1 MTSENSHP
9 AECCVSE
16 FSSTKVME
24 LLVELGP
31 TEQMGKGVD
40 GNRINYPI
48 VGGTFVGKGMQG
60 KIIPGGADFAIERD
74 DKTQLVSALYRIQT
88 DCGQII
94 IVDNKGIWRPSAEG
108 KKRMANGEDPL
119 PEQVYA
125 RTTPVFHTQPGKF
138 SWLNDYIFFGTIS
151 DPGRADA
158 VLITIYKIN

>member
-1 MTSENSHP
+1 MTSENTNRD
-9 AECCVSE
+9 ECCVNT

-31 TEQMGKGVD
+31 TEHMGKGID

-48 VGGTFVGKGMQG
+48 TGGTFVGEGMQG
-60 KIIPGGADFAIERD
+60 EIIPGGADFAIERD
-74 DKTQLVSALYRIQT
+74 DKTQLVSALYRIKT

-94 IVDNKGIWRPSAEG
+94 IIDNKGIWRPSAEG

-119 PEQVYA
+119 PGQVYA

-151 DPGRADA
+151 DPGRKNA